1 MAAGELDEIFTAL
14 SHGLRRRI
22 IALLAGSPNGLS
34 YSELLRN
41 TGVESSML
49 SFHLKKLKH
58 LVERGDDGLYRLT
71 GLGVKAASV
80 LSCVQ
85 GDGGGGGFTVSGI
98 PVFVVGDDVLLEAYR
113 RGGLEIEDAGAVI
126 ILESSRSLFKKAVK
140 AIRRTVVV
148 YTPAG
153 LLEAV
158 EARVSGIG
166 AIIPYRGKPPVPVD
180 RPDAIVGDLYRRGYR
195 AVAER
200 LKATLGSS

>member
-1 MAAGELDEIFTAL
+1 MASSELDEVFAAL

-58 LVERGDDGLYRLT
+58 LVERGEDGLYRLT
-71 GLGVKAASV
+71 RLGVKAASV

-85 GDGGGGGFTVSGI
+85 GDGGSGGLIVSGI
-98 PVFVVGDDVLLEAYR
+98 PVFVVGDDMLLEAYR

-126 ILESSRSLFKKAVK
+126 ILESSRSLFKKTVR

-148 YTPAG
+148 YTPVS
-153 LLEAV
+153 LLETV
-158 EARVSGIG
+158 EARTAGVG
-166 AIIPYRGKPPVPVD
+166 AIIPYRGRPPVPAD

-200 LKATLGSS
+200 LKSTLGSS